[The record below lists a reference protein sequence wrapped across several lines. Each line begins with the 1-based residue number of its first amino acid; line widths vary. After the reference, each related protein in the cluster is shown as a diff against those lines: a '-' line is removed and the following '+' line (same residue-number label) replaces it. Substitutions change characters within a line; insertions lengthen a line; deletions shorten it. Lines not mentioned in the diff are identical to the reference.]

1 MSQLVRSNSPRIIPN
16 LGLDSILSGYWG
28 TGSLGSWASAGNY
41 WELMAVGTETTLD
54 STQLL
59 DRMAAD
65 LESVSNR
72 VLEVTELS
80 YPVASSVIREIV
92 LAGGKRLR
100 PLLVLLAGR
109 PFAYERQ
116 FDALVTAAAGVELLH
131 IASLVHDDTID
142 HAAVRR
148 GKPTL
153 NSVMSVG
160 GTILV
165 GDFLFA
171 QSAMLAAR
179 TGDVRVV
186 AVFADTLGKLCD
198 GQLLEL
204 FDAHKIDQELDTYL
218 RRISGKTASLF
229 AGAAEM
235 GAILGRASEDE
246 IQEIR
251 SFAHE
256 TGLAFQIRDDV
267 LDLTR
272 NDLALG
278 KPAGNDLRQGT
289 VTLPTLLYAQQID
302 PAGTDWAFVNRV
314 ISDDDVSEDEIGE
327 LIGRI
332 RASGAI
338 QQALALADDFHQKA
352 LRRLEIIRTSEHRD
366 NLVRWADLALAA
378 G

>member
-1 MSQLVRSNSPRIIPN
+1 
-16 LGLDSILSGYWG
+16 
-28 TGSLGSWASAGNY
+28 
-41 WELMAVGTETTLD
+41 MAVGAETRSD
-54 STQLL
+54 SAQILET
-59 DRMAAD
+59 MAAD
-65 LESVSNR
+65 LASVSNR

-92 LAGGKRLR
+92 TAGGKRLR

-109 PFAYERQ
+109 AFAYDEN
-116 FDALVTAAAGVELLH
+116 FDELVTAAAGVELLH

-142 HAAVRR
+142 RAALRR

-186 AVFADTLGKLCD
+186 AVFASTLGELCD
-198 GQLLEL
+198 GQLMEL
-204 FDAHKIDQELDTYL
+204 FDAHKTDQQIDAYMK
-218 RRISGKTASLF
+218 RIAGKTASLF

-235 GAILGRASEDE
+235 GAILGRTDDATID
-246 IQEIR
+246 QIR
-251 SFAHE
+251 AFAHE
-256 TGLAFQIRDDV
+256 IGLAFQIKDDI

-272 NDLALG
+272 TDAVLG

-289 VTLPTLLYAQQID
+289 VTLPTLLFAQQIGSESAD
-302 PAGTDWAFVNRV
+302 ARLLERV
-314 ISDDDVSEDEIGE
+314 ITSEELDDADLDK

-332 RASGAI
+332 RESGAI
-338 QQALALADDFHQKA
+338 DAAMAEADRLHERALD
-352 LRRLEIIRTSEHRD
+352 RLLVIPGEEHRR
-366 NLVRWADLALAA
+366 NLAVWADLALTQI
-378 G
+378 